1 MIEEQADQY
10 EQIQQARANGK
21 KIGLVQGSWDMLHL
35 GHICYLQEARKT
47 CDYLIVAMDDDAK
60 VRKRKGANR
69 PIIPLDERYQTIKR
83 LGVADTIV
91 VKTLDEPHWHL
102 IKTVRPDVLVV
113 IKENYNDH
121 EIEKLQEYCGKVA
134 VLPRQATTSTSDII
148 RRTLI
153 KNGVKALLKK
163 DPRVDDQVAKIKANI
178 GDYRKLPEPWPE
190 LLDYLENS
198 NDWVTPTAACCKIDG
213 EWRFGTNKFD
223 QSIPVRDIEERTE
236 LFYSTI
242 EHGEINLLKAIDGA
256 RLDNIPIYSV
266 LFPCDQC
273 MKTLIDKGMR
283 TLYYLE
289 DHPARNWSKRSHA
302 KAEKAGVKLIQ
313 IGIDKN
319 GQFYQKVNGEDA
331 LTRAESDKLYGNFKF
346 IDPRNAR
353 SQDQLDVMLE
363 NEYAGKD
370 PLALENVDPEQEILM
385 QKKYW
390 YVTKNRYPY
399 DGVEYQ
405 FAIFALDEIY
415 DLDEVSPEMWAEL
428 QTIWNELRKEYR
440 LPGGAMCFRFG
451 DTFCSKAS
459 LKRIH
464 CHIIVPK
471 EKQKVSFGIGSTR
484 YGLKDDLKVWENPT
498 NQTNNQTGNRKK

>member
-1 MIEEQADQY
+1 MTEEQEKQL
-10 EQIQQARANGK
+10 EQARSAGK

-47 CDYLIVAMDDDAK
+47 CDFLIVTMDDDEK
-60 VRKRKGANR
+60 IRKRKGANR

-83 LGVADTIV
+83 LDIANMII
-91 VKTLDEPHWHL
+91 VKTLNEPHWYW
-102 IKTVRPDVLVV
+102 IKTLHPDVLVA
-113 IKENYNDH
+113 IKENYKDT
-121 EIEKLQEYCGKVA
+121 EIAELEEKYCGKVM

-163 DPRVDDQVAKIKANI
+163 DPRVSDRVAELKQNI
-178 GDYRKLPEPWPE
+178 GDYKNLPEPWPK

-213 EWRFGTNKFD
+213 KWHFGTNKFD
-223 QSIPVRDIEERTE
+223 QSIPVRDIEERSE
-236 LFYSTI
+236 LLYSTI

-256 RLDNIPIYSV
+256 RLDDVAVYSV
-266 LFPCDQC
+266 LFPCDKC
-273 MKTLIDKGMR
+273 MKTLIDKGMK

-289 DHPARNWSKRSHA
+289 DHPERNWSKRSHA
-302 KAEKAGVKLIQ
+302 KAEKAGVKTIRVE
-313 IGIDKN
+313 IDEN
-319 GQFYQKVNGEDA
+319 GKYHERIDGEEE
-331 LTRAESDKLYGNFKF
+331 LTRAESDKLYGKFKY

-370 PLALENVDPEQEILM
+370 PLALENVDPEQEVVAK
-385 QKKYW
+385 KKYW

-399 DGVEYQ
+399 ADIEYQ
-405 FAIFALDEIY
+405 FVVFALGDIY
-415 DLDEVSPEMWAEL
+415 NIDDVSPEMWAEL
-428 QTIWNELRKEYR
+428 QVIWSELRKKYN

-451 DTFCSKAS
+451 DTFRSKAS
-459 LKRIH
+459 IKRAH

-471 EKQKVSFGIGSTR
+471 EKKKVSFSIGSTR
-484 YGLKDDLKVWENPT
+484 YGLKDGLKVWNKPK
-498 NQTNNQTGNRKK
+498 QSK